1 MRLNGRIAIIT
12 GAARGIGAAFAA
24 THVREGATVSIA
36 DIDLVRAGQTAKATA
51 ISPAQ
56 SAGLDFI
63 KHDINVSAIAP
74 GVVDGEHWEGVDA
87 LFAKYEN
94 LPLGEKKRQVAA
106 GVPYGR
112 LGAPED
118 LAGMAVFGI
127 GRKQLYRCP
136 DIQCRRRAMDE
147 LRERK
152 CIWKN

>member
-24 THVREGATVSIA
+24 THEREGATVSIA
-36 DIDLVRAGQTAKATA
+36 DIDLVQAGQTAKATA

-63 KHDINVSAIAP
+63 KHGVNGNAIAP

-106 GVPYGR
+106 GAPYGR

-118 LAGMAVFGI
+118 LAGMAVFWH
-127 GRKQLYRCP
+127 RKKAIISLPRHTVS
-136 DIQCRRRAMDE
+136 AAG
-147 LRERK
+147 
-152 CIWKN
+152 NG